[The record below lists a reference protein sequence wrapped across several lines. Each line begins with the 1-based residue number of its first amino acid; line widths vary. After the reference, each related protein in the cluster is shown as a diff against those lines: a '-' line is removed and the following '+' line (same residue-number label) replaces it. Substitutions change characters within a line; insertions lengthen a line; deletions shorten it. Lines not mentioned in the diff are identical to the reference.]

1 MGVRSKFPGE
11 ATRGARSLDIFSRRF
26 CRFVIIQFSKL
37 ISELF
42 HVWESQA
49 KLTMYVIEN
58 QTILIMTTQL
68 FLYSLTFSTTELLK
82 MEKDYTFLCS
92 ITLFNLDSWMFNVI
106 SRSIRLQSN
115 VLLFGAAVLIPASLT
130 PPSTTPC
137 ELWQDACDLHQRSTF
152 QSSQASNLLSFV
164 AEEPHY
170 F

>member
-1 MGVRSKFPGE
+1 M
-11 ATRGARSLDIFSRRF
+11 
-26 CRFVIIQFSKL
+26 IIQFSKL

-92 ITLFNLDSWMFNVI
+92 ITLFNLDS
-106 SRSIRLQSN
+106 
-115 VLLFGAAVLIPASLT
+115 
-130 PPSTTPC
+130 
-137 ELWQDACDLHQRSTF
+137 
-152 QSSQASNLLSFV
+152 
-164 AEEPHY
+164 
-170 F
+170 